1 MITIL
6 IFFTC
11 SFSIGAFLILSDY
24 FKVPRLKT
32 SRAILSINKREKKKS
47 KNIEVII
54 LDLANKLSRF
64 IRIDDYKKRK
74 LKATLKSADIK
85 LSPETYIAK
94 AWIKAGLVLLS
105 IIPALFIFPL
115 ISPVILFLSIAVYF
129 KEIKSATESL
139 KVSREEIEWE
149 LPRFVSTITQELKA
163 SRDVLSMLE
172 TYKKSAGP
180 RLKKELDITI
190 ADMKSG
196 SYEAALTRF
205 ESRVGSS
212 SLSEVIRGLIGVL
225 RGDNGVMYF
234 QMLSHDLKQKEFQRL
249 KTLAQKRPGKIRKYS
264 FMLLACFIL
273 MYLVVMGMEL
283 LKTLDQMF

>member
-1 MITIL
+1 MLIIL
-6 IFFTC
+6 NLFTC

-149 LPRFVSTITQELKA
+149 LPRFVSMITQELKA

-273 MYLVVMGMEL
+273 MYLVVMGMEI

>member
-1 MITIL
+1 MLIIL
-6 IFFTC
+6 NLFTC
-11 SFSIGAFLILSDY
+11 SFSIGAFLILADY
-24 FKVPRLKT
+24 FKIPRLKT

-64 IRIDDYKKRK
+64 IRIDDYRKRK

-85 LSPETYIAK
+85 LSAETYIAK
-94 AWIKAGLVLLS
+94 AWIKAGLVLFS

-115 ISPVILFLSIAVYF
+115 ISPVILFLAIAVYF
-129 KEIKSATESL
+129 KEIRSADEFV
-139 KVSREEIEWE
+139 KASREEIEWE
-149 LPRFVSTITQELKA
+149 LPRFVSTITQEIKA
-163 SRDVLSMLE
+163 SRDILSMLE

-180 RLKKELDITI
+180 GLKKELDITI

-249 KTLAQKRPGKIRKYS
+249 KTIAQKRPGKIRKYS
-264 FMLLACFIL
+264 FIMLACFIL
-273 MYLVVMGMEL
+273 MYIVVMGMEI

>member
-1 MITIL
+1 MLIIL
-6 IFFTC
+6 NLFTC
-11 SFSIGAFLILSDY
+11 SFSIGAFLILADY
-24 FKVPRLKT
+24 FKIPRLKT

-64 IRIDDYKKRK
+64 IRIDDYRKRK

-85 LSPETYIAK
+85 LSAETYIAK
-94 AWIKAGLVLLS
+94 AWIKAGLVLFS

-115 ISPVILFLSIAVYF
+115 ISPVILFLAIAVYF
-129 KEIKSATESL
+129 KEIRSADEFV
-139 KVSREEIEWE
+139 KASREEIEWE
-149 LPRFVSTITQELKA
+149 LPRFVSTITQEIKA
-163 SRDVLSMLE
+163 SRDILSMLE

-180 RLKKELDITI
+180 GLKKELDITI

-249 KTLAQKRPGKIRKYS
+249 KTIAQKRPGKIRKYS
-264 FMLLACFIL
+264 FIMLACFIL
-273 MYLVVMGMEL
+273 MYLVVMGMEI
-283 LKTLDQMF
+283 LKTMDQMF